1 MAAGAAG
8 CGASEG
14 TKTMDEPTIILG
26 REGAAGTLLMNRPRA
41 LNALDLGMI
50 HGLDGALRAL
60 RDDPAVRLVILE
72 GAGGRAFCAGG
83 DVRRMRELVLAGDAA
98 GVEAFFAAEYA
109 VNGAIATFGKPWIS
123 LIDGVCMGG
132 GIGVSVHGS
141 HRIVTEH
148 ALLAMPET
156 AIALFPDVGTSFVLP
171 RLPPGSA
178 TGALGKWLALTGARL
193 KGAEAVEA
201 GLATHFV
208 PRARMPDLRAALR
221 AGDARVVAEFAEPV
235 PDGAIAAQRL
245 AIDRCFAGDSIAA
258 IRAAL
263 TSEGTEWAAAQL
275 AVLDRV
281 SPTSL
286 AVTLELLKRGA
297 ARTLDQC
304 LAMELALTRTVTRH
318 PDFAEGVRAVL
329 VDKDNAPRWAPES
342 PVADIFGPG

>member
-1 MAAGAAG
+1 MAETA
-8 CGASEG
+8 
-14 TKTMDEPTIILG
+14 EPSIVAR
-26 REGAAGTLLMNRPRA
+26 REGAAGTILMNRPRA

-50 HGLDGALRAL
+50 EGIAAAL
-60 RDDPAVRLVILE
+60 RDFGDAKAVRLVILE

-83 DVRRMRELVLAGDAA
+83 DVRRMRELVLADDAA

-109 VNGAIATFGKPWIS
+109 MNLGIAEFPKPWIS
-123 LIDGVCMGG
+123 LVDGVCMGG

-171 RLPPGSA
+171 RLP
-178 TGALGKWLALTGARL
+178 GALGNWLALTGARL

-208 PRARMPDLRAALR
+208 PRETLPALRAALLE
-221 AGDARVVAEFAEPV
+221 GDAAAVARFAQPV
-235 PDGAIAAQRL
+235 PPGAIAAQRP
-245 AIDRCFAGDSIAA
+245 AIDRCFGHATLPA

-263 TSEGTEWAAAQL
+263 AAEGTEWAAAQL
-275 AVLDRV
+275 AILDRV
-281 SPTSL
+281 SPTSM
-286 AVTLELLKRGA
+286 AVTLELLRRGA
-297 ARTLDQC
+297 TMDLATC
-304 LAMELALTRTVTRH
+304 LRMELALTRTVTRH

-329 VDKDNAPRWAPES
+329 VDKDNAPRWAPQ
-342 PVADIFGPG
+342 ADLATMFG